1 MMGAERGLPSDLMF
15 RLAAEVRGATRRMSQ
30 EQVLELADMLH
41 DEIRERRAARSW
53 RSGRAQNGA
62 RC

>member
-53 RSGRAQNGA
+53 RPGRVQNGA

>member
-1 MMGAERGLPSDLMF
+1 MGAERGLPSDLMF

-53 RSGRAQNGA
+53 RPA
-62 RC
+62 

>member
-1 MMGAERGLPSDLMF
+1 MSANQGLPSDLMF
-15 RLAAEVRGATRRMSQ
+15 RLAAEVRGAARRMSQ
-30 EQVLELADMLH
+30 EQVLEVADMLH

-53 RSGRAQNGA
+53 RPGRAQNGA

>member
-53 RSGRAQNGA
+53 RPGRAQDGA
-62 RC
+62 RF